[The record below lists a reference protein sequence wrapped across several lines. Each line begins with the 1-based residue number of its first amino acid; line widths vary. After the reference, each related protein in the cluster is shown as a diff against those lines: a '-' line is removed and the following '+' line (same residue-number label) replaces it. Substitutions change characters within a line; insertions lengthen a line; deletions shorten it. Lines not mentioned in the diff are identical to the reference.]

1 MSYVWCLFVCI
12 TQQCEV
18 LCITVWYSTVS
29 NELFNR
35 FPTLAPASP
44 SDFPPEAPAAPQ
56 ISYRRLRRP
65 KIPYLERLR
74 RPKISYLGRLRRPKI
89 SYLGRLRR
97 PKFSYLGSNFP
108 TNLADTPTH
117 KKNYNPWACYG
128 VRRAHTH
135 RKPVYLCRGSKERRA

>member
-1 MSYVWCLFVCI
+1 MWCLFVCI

-74 RPKISYLGRLRRPKI
+74 RPKISYLGRLRRPK
-89 SYLGRLRR
+89 
-97 PKFSYLGSNFP
+97 FSYLGSNFP
-108 TNLADTPTH
+108 TNLADTPTN
-117 KKNYNPWACYG
+117 KKQLYDSVMREVLGYEDHAITSIP
-128 VRRAHTH
+128 
-135 RKPVYLCRGSKERRA
+135 